1 VSHPRGRTRVKVC
14 GITCA
19 VDALAA
25 VACGADALGF
35 IFYSRSPRWI
45 SAEAAGAIIAQLPP
59 LVTRVGVF
67 VNAPPAEVVAA
78 AGFGLSALQLHGDES
93 PAFCTELRR
102 ALPYCQLIK
111 ALRIGPASCAADF
124 SPYAPLVDAFLLD
137 TYHPGMAGGTG
148 AAFDWSLIDTL
159 ALQRPFL
166 LAGGLSPA
174 NVAQAI
180 EAVQPYAVD
189 INSGVELQPGVKDH
203 SKLRALFAAL
213 P

>member
-1 VSHPRGRTRVKVC
+1 
-14 GITCA
+14 
-19 VDALAA
+19 
-25 VACGADALGF
+25 
-35 IFYSRSPRWI
+35 
-45 SAEAAGAIIAQLPP
+45 
-59 LVTRVGVF
+59 VF
-67 VNAPPAEVVAA
+67 VNAPPAEVVAT

-93 PAFCTELRR
+93 PDYCMELRR
-102 ALPYCQLIK
+102 ALPHCQQIK

-137 TYHPGMAGGTG
+137 TYLPGMAGGTG
-148 AAFDWSLIDTL
+148 AAFDWSLIDAL

-174 NVAQAI
+174 NVAEAI
-180 EAVQPYAVD
+180 EAVRPFAVD

-203 SKLRALFAAL
+203 TRLRALFAAL